1 MPLVILGFF
10 VLRRVS
16 LTLYVGDQSKFAR
29 NSSMVRRGSS
39 SQNSRKRTTVA
50 QSHELGIVVENIAE
64 KLAQSVNACDSN
76 ATRFRTR
83 WLLVVEE
90 RTLSAGLFCGVT
102 VMCNRL
108 LIREE
113 KGKQSPYTRTFV
125 FGDKT
130 HERIEQT

>member
-1 MPLVILGFF
+1 
-10 VLRRVS
+10 
-16 LTLYVGDQSKFAR
+16 
-29 NSSMVRRGSS
+29 MVRRGSS

-64 KLAQSVNACDSN
+64 KLAQSVNACESN

-102 VMCNRL
+102 VMCKTP
-108 LIREE
+108 IREE